1 MNAQIPTVSPAMS
14 QRANLEETKTERA
27 VLPALPAGL
36 LTTVEGRAAELASK
50 ASVLPAPALAAGS
63 PTVFAND

>member
-1 MNAQIPTVSPAMS
+1 MS
-14 QRANLEETKTERA
+14 QTANLEETTERA

-63 PTVFAND
+63 PAVYH